1 MAREVISSTGRQQQ
15 PRSTYQR
22 VDSGET
28 IFLEQIAEPVV
39 DHRLAA
45 MQNVE
50 HVAKG
55 PLGLQQGKR
64 TVSLRSLAPS
74 AADSGRTLSSRF
86 VGRFVS
92 KWKRQRSLTGLT
104 SAW

>member
-28 IFLEQIAEPVV
+28 NFLE
-39 DHRLAA
+39 
-45 MQNVE
+45 QNVE